1 MANTLTN
8 LIPDAYVALDVVSRE
23 LTGLVNSVTRD
34 SSADGVALNQT
45 VRSFVTPANSAGGD
59 FTPSMTLPSASD
71 QTISNKA
78 ITITKSRYFPFSWT
92 AEEAYAMDKGPGFL
106 NIQQQQI
113 AQAIRTA
120 VNAMETD
127 LWSAAY
133 VGASRAYG
141 TAGTTPFGTAGDY
154 SDAAQVRKILDDNG
168 APPVDRSLV
177 VNTTAGANI
186 RGKQAQVHMYGS
198 EQLLRQGVILDQA
211 GFAVKES
218 AAITSVTKG
227 TGASYL
233 VNNASGYSVGATTIA
248 ADTGSGTILAG
259 DTVTFTGDTNKY
271 VVTTALSGGSF
282 VIAEPGL
289 RKTLADNTAITVG
302 NDNTPNIALSRNA
315 MILATRLPVM
325 GDDAGDHEVIT
336 DDRTGLSFM
345 LSQYKGV
352 GMGVYWVQ
360 IAYGV
365 KVLKPE
371 HIAVLLG

>member
-1 MANTLTN
+1 MANTLSN

-23 LTGLVNSVTRD
+23 LTGLVGSVTRD
-34 SSADGVALNQT
+34 SRADGVALNQS

-71 QTISNKA
+71 QTITNKA
-78 ITITKSRYFPFSWT
+78 ITITKSRYYPFSWT
-92 AEEAYAMDKGPGFL
+92 AEEQYAMDKGPGAL
-106 NIQQQQI
+106 SIAQDQI
-113 AQAIRTA
+113 AQAIRVA
-120 VNAMETD
+120 VNAMEND
-127 LWSAAY
+127 LWAAAY
-133 VGASRAYG
+133 AGASRGYG

-168 APPVDRSLV
+168 APPTGRSLV
-177 VNTTAGANI
+177 VDTTAGANI
-186 RGKQAQVHMYGS
+186 RGKQAQAYMVGDS
-198 EQLLRQGVILDQA
+198 SVLRQGVLIDQA
-211 GFAVKES
+211 GFMVKES
-218 AAITSVTKG
+218 GQIASVTKG

-233 VNNASGYSVGATTIA
+233 VNNGSGYAVGATTIA

-259 DTVTFTGDTNKY
+259 DMVTFAGDTNKY

-289 RKTLADNTAITVG
+289 RQTLADNVAITVT
-302 NDNTPNIALSRNA
+302 NSSTRNIALSQNA
-315 MILATRLPVM
+315 LILATRLPIM
-325 GDDAGDHEVIT
+325 GDDLGEHETIT

-345 LSQYKGV
+345 LSRFPGV
-352 GMGVYWVQ
+352 GMNVFWVQ
-360 IAYGV
+360 VAWGV

>member
-1 MANTLTN
+1 MANTVTN

-23 LTGLVNSVTRD
+23 LTGMVNSVARD
-34 SSADGVALNQT
+34 SSADAVALNQT
-45 VRSFVTPANSAGGD
+45 VRSFITPANSAGGD

-78 ITITKSRYFPFSWT
+78 ITISKSKYYPFSWT
-92 AEEAYAMDKGPGFL
+92 AEEEYAMDKGPGAL
-106 NIQQQQI
+106 NIKQDQI
-113 AQAIRTA
+113 AQAIRAA

-127 LWSAAY
+127 LWTAAY
-133 VGASRAYG
+133 QGASRAYG

-168 APPVDRSLV
+168 APPTDRSLV
-177 VNTTAGANI
+177 INTTAGANI
-186 RGKQAQVHMYGS
+186 RGKQAQVQMYGS
-198 EQLLRQGVILDQA
+198 DSLLRQGVILDQA

-218 AAITSVTKG
+218 AAISAVTKG

-233 VNNASGYSVGATTIA
+233 VNNSGGYAIGATTIA

-259 DTVTFTGDTNKY
+259 DTVTFASDTNKY

-289 RKTLADNTAITVG
+289 RKALADNAAITVG
-302 NDNTPNIALSRNA
+302 NDNTPNVALSRNA
-315 MILATRLPVM
+315 VLLATRLPIM
-325 GDDAGDHEVIT
+325 GNDAGDHEVIT

-345 LSQYKGV
+345 ISNYKGV

-360 IAYGV
+360 VCYGY

-371 HIAVLLG
+371 HVALLLG